1 MSTTAAAQQPPVPGK
16 AQALCF
22 HCADPLPPGPV
33 ITSQVAGESRNFCC
47 LGCKAVS
54 ETIVNEGLEQ
64 FYQQRTAPTI
74 TPQPIDEA
82 TREGYAL
89 YDTASLQAPLVFTRD
104 DGCLETQLMVE
115 GLTCAACIWLIER
128 HLEQQPGVRSIRINH
143 STQRARVV
151 WADGEIALSRILLA
165 IRELGFHA
173 SPFQPSDWEQ
183 QMQAAQKKSLIRIGI
198 AGLGSMQAMMLAYP
212 LSFGLAAGHDD
223 SLIQLFRWAS
233 WLIATPVVLY
243 SALPF
248 LQAALRDLRVRH
260 LTMDVPVS
268 LAIFGG
274 YAASAWITVTGGEE
288 VYFESVCMFTFFL
301 GLGRFLEM
309 RGRYRAGL
317 AGASLLNAMPQTAR
331 LQQRERESLVPAQSL
346 KPGDL
351 INLRPGDSVPADG
364 TIVAGTSALDE
375 SMLTGEYLPVN
386 RSQGERVCAGTV
398 NSESPLQI
406 RVDQAGQHTRLSAI
420 MRILDQAQ
428 QEKPR
433 TAIMA
438 DQVAR
443 YFVAAVLL
451 AATLTFAAWLVLEP
465 GRAFAVTLAVLVVTC
480 PCALSLATPTAL
492 TAATSALRAQGF
504 LPTRGTTLEGLS
516 DIDTLVFDKTGT
528 LTQGRLNLWEIT
540 PLGER
545 SRDECQ
551 ALAAGLERH
560 SEHPVAHAF
569 RELNATSLTDISNHP
584 GQGIS
589 GFYQGHRYAIGN
601 AAFVARCCQLGE
613 PEASPDDGS
622 LAIYLAT
629 DGQWLARLALDD
641 QLRPDALSTL
651 NALKQRGYQLIM
663 ASGDQSA
670 QVARVAGQLPL
681 DESHSGQ
688 GPEDK
693 LALVKALEARGH
705 RVMMVGDGLN
715 DLPVLTGARLSV
727 AVAGASDIAR
737 LKADA
742 MLLGES
748 LSPLVTALSLA
759 PHTRRVIRQNIA
771 LSLCYNATT
780 LPLAMMGL
788 IPPWLAAIGMSAS
801 SVVVVLNALRLGRSQ
816 PSVQATPVSANIAG
830 LNQPAVEQSVPTL
843 SEQHL

>member
-1 MSTTAAAQQPPVPGK
+1 MDNT
-16 AQALCF
+16 LCF
-22 HCADPLPPGPV
+22 HCSDLLPPGPA
-33 ITSQVAGESRNFCC
+33 IISQVDGEPRHFCC

-54 ETIVNEGLEQ
+54 DTIINEGLEQ
-64 FYQQRTAPTI
+64 FYQQRSAPTI
-74 TPQPIDEA
+74 TPQPIDDA

-89 YDTASLQAPLVFTRD
+89 YDSDSLQGPLVHYRD
-104 DGCLETQLMVE
+104 DGALETQLMVE

-128 HLEQQPGVRSIRINH
+128 HLERQPGVQSIRINH

-151 WADGEIALSRILLA
+151 WTAGEIALSQILLA

-183 QMQAAQKKSLIRIGI
+183 QMQAAQKKALTRIGI

-212 LSFGLAAGHDD
+212 LSFGLTTGTDD

-243 SALPF
+243 SAMPF

-274 YAASAWITVTGGEE
+274 YIASAWITVAGGEE

-331 LQQRERESLVPAQSL
+331 LQLGDTERLVPAQTL
-346 KPGDL
+346 KPGDT

-364 TIVAGTSALDE
+364 TIIAGSSALDE
-375 SMLTGEYLPVN
+375 SMLTGEYLPVT
-386 RSQGERVCAGTV
+386 RSSGERVCAGTV

-451 AATLTFAAWLVLEP
+451 AATITFATWLLLEP
-465 GRAFAVTLAVLVVTC
+465 SRAFAITLAVLVVTC

-516 DIDTLVFDKTGT
+516 TIDTLVFDKTGT
-528 LTQGRLNLWEIT
+528 LTEGRLSLRGLT
-540 PLGER
+540 PLGDMAR
-545 SRDECQ
+545 AQCL

-569 RELNATSLTDISNHP
+569 RELESAPLTEVRNQP
-584 GQGIS
+584 GQGIT
-589 GFYQGHRYAIGN
+589 GQMEGRRYAIGS
-601 AAFVARCCQLGE
+601 AAFVADRCQLGDPD
-613 PEASPDDGS
+613 PEPDDGS
-622 LAIYLAT
+622 LTIYLAT
-629 DGQWLARLALDD
+629 EGQWLARLALDD
-641 QLRPDALSTL
+641 HLRPDALSTL
-651 NALKQRGYQLIM
+651 RTLKQRGYQLIM
-663 ASGDQSA
+663 ASGDQSPH
-670 QVARVAGQLPL
+670 VARVAGQLPL
-681 DESHSGQ
+681 DQSYSGQ
-688 GPEDK
+688 SPEDK

-705 RVMMVGDGLN
+705 QVMMIGDGLN
-715 DLPVLTGARLSV
+715 DLPVLAGARLSV

-742 MLLGES
+742 MLLGET
-748 LSPLVTALSLA
+748 LTPLVTALTLA
-759 PHTRRVIRQNIA
+759 PRTRRVIRQNIT
-771 LSLCYNATT
+771 LSLLYNATT

-801 SVVVVLNALRLGRSQ
+801 SVVVVLNALRLGR
-816 PSVQATPVSANIAG
+816 TRVSAPVATAPRYSTEP
-830 LNQPAVEQSVPTL
+830 LSL
-843 SEQHL
+843 SEPGL